1 MMTIDDYD
9 LFFAHLGDASFFHD
23 NDGEDTGEGGSGGGV
38 HTFLY
43 II

>member
-1 MMTIDDYD
+1 MTMTS
-9 LFFAHLGDASFFHD
+9 FFLAHLGDASFFFHD
-23 NDGEDTGEGGSGGGV
+23 NDGEDTGEEGRGGGV